1 MEILIYFI
9 HAYLYI
15 ILYEFMTG
23 KQKQYVRIIFVIIL
37 ASMKYVME
45 YFVFLKP
52 FIPIMIIALLML
64 HGIFV
69 GTKKSFKSCLKPA
82 IIVYG
87 ISLSVSTLITCTAG
101 MLLGL
106 LNVNDKTQMY
116 GIIGGTRLILIIIF
130 IKIIYLVEKIR
141 ADWALNIA
149 MVASLVMIF
158 MEQVL
163 RFSYIIKQ
171 KSFVYVVMTGIIIA
185 ILFTALWLVDH
196 HKMYKIQV
204 FYEEDNR
211 QMSRKLH
218 RIKEVLPLIAN
229 YLTNAGGE
237 MDEKL
242 SGSLKQMCI
251 DYNKELGEIQM
262 SAEFFNSTGVPLVD
276 LLLQS
281 KMIEFNDKG
290 IELDVFVSTNIEEE
304 LKKGDISD
312 GECMRMLADLLRNA
326 EYAVEGEF
334 MKLILM
340 MIVRDQR
347 GILWMKLYDSGV
359 PFPEKV
365 LAQLGKRGATTWGT
379 GNGISDVLETL
390 RRARASFE
398 IHTKMEEDDLYTK
411 EVALCFDGRSRI
423 VVC

>member
-1 MEILIYFI
+1 
-9 HAYLYI
+9 
-15 ILYEFMTG
+15 
-23 KQKQYVRIIFVIIL
+23 
-37 ASMKYVME
+37 MK
-45 YFVFLKP
+45 L
-52 FIPIMIIALLML
+52 
-64 HGIFV
+64 
-69 GTKKSFKSCLKPA
+69 A
-82 IIVYG
+82 IITYG
-87 ISLSVSTLITCTAG
+87 ITLVIHTAAAYSIG
-101 MLLGL
+101 VVFGL
-106 LNVNDKTQMY
+106 LNIHDKKWMFGFIWGIRILLFIAIIKCRQRIRQIASNDTMNVAVAA
-116 GIIGGTRLILIIIF
+116 TIIF
-130 IKIIYLVEKIR
+130 IVIEQALRISYIMKQEKIV
-141 ADWALNIA
+141 DL
-149 MVASLVMIF
+149 VAVSA
-158 MEQVL
+158 
-163 RFSYIIKQ
+163 
-171 KSFVYVVMTGIIIA
+171 IIA